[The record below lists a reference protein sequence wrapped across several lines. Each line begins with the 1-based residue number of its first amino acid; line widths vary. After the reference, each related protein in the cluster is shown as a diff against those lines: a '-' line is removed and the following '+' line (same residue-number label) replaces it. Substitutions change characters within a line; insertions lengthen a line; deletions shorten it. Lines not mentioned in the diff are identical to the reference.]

1 MSRKFTYALIAGL
14 ALSVSGFATNPAH
27 ALLFD
32 WSFTSADPFD
42 NPGGIITGTIDGL
55 VEGDNVEPGLTNL
68 IIDVVSTPTGDLL
81 GGGWNFISVE
91 GGSVGFTVTN
101 GEIIFASV
109 RYGRTNGD
117 NLFFGT
123 DPQGGTAT
131 PQLSARLSGPP
142 IWSNFDEPTLFTPVV
157 DPVPPTEVPEPATL
171 ALFGV
176 GLAGLGFI
184 RRRRV
189 S

>member
-1 MSRKFTYALIAGL
+1 MSRKLTYALIAGL
-14 ALSVSGFATNPAH
+14 AVAVSGLATNPAH

-32 WSFTSADPFD
+32 WSFTSTTQD
-42 NPGGIITGTIDGL
+42 PGGIVSGTIDGL
-55 VEGDNVEPGLTNL
+55 VEGDNDEPGLTNL
-68 IIDVVSTPTGDLL
+68 TIEVVSTPTGQLQV
-81 GGGWNFISVE
+81 GGWFFISVE
-91 GGSVGFTVTN
+91 GGNVGFTVTG

-123 DPQGGTAT
+123 NPIGGTAV
-131 PQLSARLSGPP
+131 PQLVASLTGTADWGNNDGS
-142 IWSNFDEPTLFTPVV
+142 TVFTPVV
-157 DPVPPTEVPEPATL
+157 DQVPPTDVPEPATL

-176 GLAGLGFI
+176 GLVGLGFI